1 MNTKT
6 DQVIALLQNL
16 ENSFSQRKELQL
28 MTLVSVFR
36 KNLSE
41 SSFNNLAIKA
51 ELSKFLQELSLERMS
66 SDKKFTPEESQA
78 IDQLRELSNPE
89 KDSVLN
95 YIL

>member
-6 DQVIALLQNL
+6 NEVIALLQNL
-16 ENSFSQRKELQL
+16 ENSFSQRKEMQL
-28 MTLVSVFR
+28 MPLVSAFR

-41 SSFNNLAIKA
+41 SSFNNLTMKA

-66 SDKKFTPEESQA
+66 LAKKFTLEESQA

-89 KDSVLN
+89 KDSILN